1 MCFYTLAV
9 NGVFAFLILG
19 AFWLGGGNVTPDFL
33 LNMLFY
39 IIITPVITLTM
50 TKLMFMSENQMV
62 VADALARID
71 GVLDLKPLSKP
82 QNRQHPQ
89 DNSIVLKNAAF
100 SYDGRK
106 NAVDNIS
113 LEIKSGEKAAFVG
126 PSGGGKSTLAS
137 LIARFFDVN
146 SGEIKIGGVNIKNI
160 AKEELMNTVSFVF
173 QNSKLIKASIFDNV
187 RLGNPNATDEEVTAA
202 LKAAQCAD
210 IIEKFPD
217 GINTVIGSKGVYLS
231 GGEAQR
237 IAIARAFLK
246 NTPIIILD
254 EATAFADPDN
264 EVKVQAAMNELARN
278 KTVIMIAHR
287 LSTVRNVDR
296 IFVIEDGKIR
306 EKGTFDELKNSRG
319 LFSKMWADYQSS
331 AEWKVAKEV

>member
-1 MCFYTLAV
+1 
-9 NGVFAFLILG
+9 
-19 AFWLGGGNVTPDFL
+19 
-33 LNMLFY
+33 
-39 IIITPVITLTM
+39 
-50 TKLMFMSENQMV
+50 
-62 VADALARID
+62 
-71 GVLDLKPLSKP
+71 
-82 QNRQHPQ
+82 
-89 DNSIVLKNAAF
+89 
-100 SYDGRK
+100 
-106 NAVDNIS
+106 
-113 LEIKSGEKAAFVG
+113 
-126 PSGGGKSTLAS
+126 
-137 LIARFFDVN
+137 
-146 SGEIKIGGVNIKNI
+146 
-160 AKEELMNTVSFVF
+160 MNTVSFVF

>member
-1 MCFYTLAV
+1 M
-9 NGVFAFLILG
+9 
-19 AFWLGGGNVTPDFL
+19 
-33 LNMLFY
+33 
-39 IIITPVITLTM
+39 
-50 TKLMFMSENQMV
+50 
-62 VADALARID
+62 
-71 GVLDLKPLSKP
+71 LDLKPLSEP